1 VRTKSKFSKGAL
13 LRYAPHFKAF
23 NGCFGHFAA
32 LDFLVLSVGFGSVT
46 ASDKR
51 ILSVGLFEYID

>member
-23 NGCFGHFAA
+23 NGCFGHEAA
-32 LDFLVLSVGFGSVT
+32 I
-46 ASDKR
+46 A
-51 ILSVGLFEYID
+51 GLKINDCFSLAAVQKSNW